1 MDNSNNTNYEKKN
14 KSYFDVNPLS
24 LSYYP
29 KIEMIVK
36 KNNERSL
43 NLSARTPYS
52 KGVDEVQSYRNIR
65 RILWWLA
72 LSH

>member
-1 MDNSNNTNYEKKN
+1 
-14 KSYFDVNPLS
+14 
-24 LSYYP
+24 
-29 KIEMIVK
+29 MIVK

-65 RILWWLA
+65 RMPRGYTRIAEAREKLRA
-72 LSH
+72 TEKQSVFHREKN